1 MTTLVFRD
9 GILAADSCMTQ
20 YSGGKRPEPTG
31 RTFENKITVLSDGPG
46 FRLAIV
52 GKGTE
57 LDVFRMEKMVS
68 EFFLDQDWS
77 DDHEAT
83 FIDSQFDVF
92 SIGDL
97 EIEDEEEGC
106 GIIVLVK
113 LKNVA
118 HAFHCDDTKM
128 VKRIVPGTFVALGS
142 DSQIAYGA
150 LEAGASAVD
159 AVHAACKY
167 GAYTAAP
174 VRYVDAKTMLLNS
187 SHYPSWIRLDQK
199 PPKI

>member
-1 MTTLVFRD
+1 MTTIVFRD

-31 RTFENKITVLSDGPG
+31 RTFENKITVRSEGND
-46 FRLAIV
+46 FQLAIA
-52 GKGTE
+52 GKGSE
-57 LDVFRMEKMVS
+57 LDVFNMEKMVTDY
-68 EFFLDQDWS
+68 FFNTGLELD
-77 DDHEAT
+77 
-83 FIDSQFDVF
+83 FRDSSFDVF
-92 SIGDL
+92 SIGSL

-106 GIIVLVK
+106 GIIVLIKDRGVS
-113 LKNVA
+113 
-118 HAFHCDDTKM
+118 HAFHCTDTKM
-128 VKRIVPGTFVALGS
+128 VKRIVPGTFVSLGS

-174 VRYVDAKTMLLNS
+174 VRYVDSKTMLLNA
-187 SHYPSWIRLDQK
+187 SHYPSWIALDLKPRLT
-199 PPKI
+199 